1 MKKLTFIAIIDDDPI
16 TVFGIKKIL
25 KMTVDV
31 HQIVSYENGEIAL
44 EELSKIAKSNGLLPD
59 MIFLDI
65 NMPIM
70 DGYQF
75 LEGFIELPIGRD
87 INIDIMTSS
96 IDPYDKNKCLQF
108 VNRTNH
114 KVTFNNKPLDIES
127 MTKIINQSNKNTVIS
142 SK

>member
-1 MKKLTFIAIIDDDPI
+1 MRKINFIAIIDDDPI

-25 KMTVDV
+25 NMTVDTDK
-31 HQIVSYENGEIAL
+31 IVSYENGEIAL
-44 EELSKIAKSNGLLPD
+44 EELSKISKDKGILPD

-75 LEGFIELPIGRD
+75 LEGFIQLPIKRN

-108 VNRTNH
+108 VGRTNH
-114 KVTFNNKPLDIES
+114 NVTFNNKPLDIES
-127 MTKIINQSNKNTVIS
+127 MTKIINEP
-142 SK
+142 